1 MDLSWILLA
10 LFLVALIGG
19 ALKATGASMVKN
31 VLRLCSI
38 TAAFLITLALQ
49 AWGIFQ
55 SIANTAIQAV
65 SNSLAEYIDIK
76 GMLGGAFGAD
86 EIVFALLSTIM
97 STIIFIIAFFL
108 IRNIFGVVNLYAS
121 KISSKL
127 FRKKEEPTES
137 SESEE
142 SKPETQELKPEA
154 EESQPEI
161 ESNVESVPLLNS
173 AEQAE
178 TAVITESVTETKNE
192 TETTAITEVATEA
205 KNDAEP
211 PAEEPKTEED
221 KKSKKKKNETPPTG
235 FRADCAWKKAVSVA
249 TGIISSLL
257 IFSILFMPV
266 FYVMNAALMATDTLQ
281 DTDATDSQI
290 YKILD
295 VVDNY
300 VVDSYR
306 RSFVYGFYNAIA
318 VDNLMNY
325 TAKLGGKI
333 TLDDGRVV
341 YADDLL
347 NGLLTHGI
355 SAAMQLTSE
364 KSECKDVADDVKA
377 VVSNPAVA
385 AVLSDLLISLI
396 ADVEVGDAE
405 ETDLIGGLINNFI
418 ETYKGADK
426 ATVEKDVAA
435 LGEVLGVLAE
445 KKLLVAVISGEVDVE
460 AILADRQILSDTVTA
475 ISGLSAFGPT
485 VSGAFELGV
494 EILGETLMIPAD
506 DAAAYEIFI
515 DDILDSMIKDKD
527 AAFDSKFNA
536 AAYVNYCITEGK
548 PINSYKALDS
558 YVKHWKKVQSAF
570 AHASE
575 DKSYGSFTIEINGKL
590 YVEDG
595 GYMVEYT
602 DAYKDKVSPVAG
614 IINELARTSA
624 GGRLSRDDLY
634 ARLEAYLASS
644 RASGASAELAR
655 EILHLDSFITKSV
668 TVEKMMA
675 STSFDDWTD
684 EEKRNDSR
692 LCVDI
697 IVDLLALVDSLENT
711 GDKEGVSAAYD
722 LVDQFVALGETMDT
736 MKQTSCISGLP
747 ELLLEGLIKHDM
759 LSAYM
764 KPAVVFA
771 INDLVANN
779 DKSYADCMSQIADQI
794 RFAISTVGGEQK

>member
-10 LFLVALIGG
+10 MFLVALIRGM
-19 ALKATGASMVKN
+19 LNATSESMVKN
-31 VLRLCSI
+31 VLQLCSVI
-38 TAAFLITLALQ
+38 AAFLITLGLQ

-55 SIANTAIQAV
+55 SISNTAIRAMI
-65 SNSLAEYIDIK
+65 NALAGSIDIN
-76 GMLGGAFGAD
+76 GLLSSAPGA
-86 EIVFALLSTIM
+86 EKIVFALLSTII
-97 STIIFIIAFFL
+97 SILIFIIAFSL
-108 IRNIFGVVNLYAS
+108 IRNTFDAIGRFVS
-121 KISSKL
+121 KMSSKL
-127 FRKKEEPTES
+127 RSKKEESTEP
-137 SESEE
+137 SE
-142 SKPETQELKPEA
+142 PEK
-154 EESQPEI
+154 SQLETENSRPEI
-161 ESNVESVPLLNS
+161 ESNNESAPLLNS
-173 AEQAE
+173 TSQDEP
-178 TAVITESVTETKNE
+178 V
-192 TETTAITEVATEA
+192 AITEAVTEV
-205 KNDAEP
+205 KDVVEP
-211 PAEEPKTEED
+211 LAEESKA
-221 KKSKKKKNETPPTG
+221 KKKKEKKPKKEKVEKKPTG
-235 FRADCAWKKAVSVA
+235 FLADCGWKRAVSIA
-249 TGIISSLL
+249 TGAISGLL
-257 IFSILFMPV
+257 VFSIMLMPV
-266 FYVMNAALMATDTLQ
+266 FYVMNAAIIATDTLD

-295 VVDNY
+295 IVDDY

-306 RSFVYGFYNAIA
+306 HSFVYGFYNAIA
-318 VDNLMNY
+318 VDDLMNSI
-325 TAKLGGKI
+325 ARMGGKI

-341 YADDLL
+341 YADDVLDE
-347 NGLLTHGI
+347 LLTHGI

-364 KSECKDVADDVKA
+364 KSECKDVAEDVKT

-385 AVLSDLLISLI
+385 DVLSNLLISLI
-396 ADVEVGDAE
+396 ADVEIEEAE
-405 ETDLIGGLINNFI
+405 ESDLIGGLVNNFI
-418 ETYKGADK
+418 EIYKGADK
-426 ATVEKDVAA
+426 ATIEKDIAA
-435 LGEVLGVLAE
+435 LGETLGVLAE
-445 KKLLVAVISGEVDVE
+445 KKLLVAFVSDKVDIE
-460 AILADRQILSDTVTA
+460 AVLGDREILSDTATA

-485 VSGAFELGV
+485 VEGAFGLGV

-527 AAFDSKFNA
+527 VAFDSKFNA

-558 YVKHWKKVQSAF
+558 YVKHWKKVQAAF

-595 GYMVEYT
+595 GYMVAYT
-602 DAYKDKVSPVAG
+602 DAYKDKVSPIAG

-624 GGRLSRDDLY
+624 DGRLSRDDLY

-655 EILHLDSFITKSV
+655 GILDPDSFVTKSV

-684 EEKRNDSR
+684 EEKRSDSR
-692 LCVDI
+692 LRVDI
-697 IVDLLALVDSLENT
+697 IMDLLDLMDSLENM

-736 MKQTSCISGLP
+736 MKKTTCINGLP
-747 ELLLEGLIKHDM
+747 ELLLEGLIKHEM
-759 LSAYM
+759 LAAYM

-771 INDLVANN
+771 INDMVENN